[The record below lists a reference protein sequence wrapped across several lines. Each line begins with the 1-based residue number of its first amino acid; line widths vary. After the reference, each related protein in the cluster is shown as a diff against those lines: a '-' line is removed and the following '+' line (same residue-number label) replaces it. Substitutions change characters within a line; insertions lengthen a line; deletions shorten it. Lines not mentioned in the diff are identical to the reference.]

1 MSDYTRWCAARML
14 LGLLQSDILLPY
26 LSPAP
31 LQPRASTSAVL
42 LFLPTLLICCAA
54 SIIVALIPFSFSL
67 DGWPAS
73 VSSALALRS
82 FPCFDCFKPNPPVLH
97 TTPSLSSTSPT
108 VDPRHLWYRRGH
120 LTLSTPS
127 NVLPRP
133 PAPSR
138 PAYRFSLS
146 TRLHSLNNFDSS
158 NPQST
163 RRTHRQT
170 VITD

>member
-1 MSDYTRWCAARML
+1 MTTPAGVLRVCCWACCRAISFSHISL
-14 LGLLQSDILLPY
+14 LHRCSHAPSPLPSFFFY
-26 LSPAP
+26 
-31 LQPRASTSAVL
+31 
-42 LFLPTLLICCAA
+42 LLICCAA

-73 VSSALALRS
+73 VSSALALQS

-138 PAYRFSLS
+138 PAYRLSLS